1 MAHVHD
7 SPTAAEN
14 YFNETIFGRLY
25 TLMAEAL
32 ATQRVAAGGA
42 SRGDRPS
49 TADRTL
55 APRDGLSVADS
66 SPRST
71 SNAMDAGRRTPVRR
85 SGASDRRSLA
95 DRLDGWFW
103 RRAQKEREAYLAGS
117 VDVFDLERRIAALQ
131 RGVRGS

>member
-14 YFNETIFGRLY
+14 YFNQTIFGRLY

-32 ATQRVAAGGA
+32 ASERAAPGGS
-42 SRGDRPS
+42 SRRQRPS
-49 TADRTL
+49 TADAEGR
-55 APRDGLSVADS
+55 
-66 SPRST
+66 SPARW
-71 SNAMDAGRRTPVRR
+71 
-85 SGASDRRSLA
+85 SGATDRRSLA

-103 RRAQKEREAYLAGS
+103 RRIQKEREAYLAGS

-131 RGVRGS
+131 RGVRDSQDLLVSQGLK

>member
-14 YFNETIFGRLY
+14 YFNQTIFGRLY

-32 ATQRVAAGGA
+32 ASERAAPGGS
-42 SRGDRPS
+42 SRRQRPS
-49 TADRTL
+49 TAD
-55 APRDGLSVADS
+55 SADAEG
-66 SPRST
+66 RSQ
-71 SNAMDAGRRTPVRR
+71 ARR
-85 SGASDRRSLA
+85 SGATDRRSLA

-103 RRAQKEREAYLAGS
+103 RRIQKEREAYLAGS

-131 RGVRGS
+131 RGVRDS